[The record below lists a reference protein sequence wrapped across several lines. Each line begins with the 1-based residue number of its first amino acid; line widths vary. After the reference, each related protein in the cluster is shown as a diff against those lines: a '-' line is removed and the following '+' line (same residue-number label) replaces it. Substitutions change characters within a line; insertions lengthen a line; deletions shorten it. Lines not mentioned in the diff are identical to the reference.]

1 MQLRKVEATSVAQAA
16 DAVGLDVMREH
27 STLASIP
34 RLEAQNDLISCRP
47 FFQKSKKAKG
57 GLGLPRLG
65 LPSWASFATPA
76 PQHQGTRLHHEAEAG
91 ISALLPRSA
100 SVSPSPAPPTSPS
113 ASASAPNAERNEKDS
128 SSIAAADQK
137 RAARE
142 KRKVQGQ
149 LMKALEEEVIS
160 KKLDERRHS
169 RRRESQHDY
178 QHADARGVPES
189 AGAGAPNMNQKN
201 LDKGKE
207 RRDELEDDEEASES
221 TVPGQKESGK
231 DKPKPKAKATAQADG
246 GRSDTALPGPPP
258 PEMRALVLAQRFDGS
273 WTAEDLLPLL
283 PPALSEKEFKDALAR
298 ALPDAGG
305 KKRSKST
312 GGKSPRKGTVDVA
325 PSAVWATAVALALL
339 RTLYASQQLNWHLLA
354 QKSEKWLQREAKK
367 ASATTDD
374 LLAQAS
380 RLVQKLSPA

>member
-16 DAVGLDVMREH
+16 DAIGLEVMIEY

-47 FFQKSKKAKG
+47 FSQVLLAPAHRPDAQHTAVLNSALVSQPPLQKSKKAKG

-258 PEMRALVLAQRFDGS
+258 PKMRALVLAQRFDGS

-312 GGKSPRKGTVDVA
+312 GGKSPRVRN
-325 PSAVWATAVALALL
+325 AVYVSKVRAG
-339 RTLYASQQLNWHLLA
+339 N
-354 QKSEKWLQREAKK
+354 
-367 ASATTDD
+367 
-374 LLAQAS
+374 
-380 RLVQKLSPA
+380 